1 MCVHKAWVCD
11 GEDDCGDGSDEAAK
25 LCGEY
30 RFRKKDQVV
39 NKIVSVDQW
48 STFSLLS
55 YGRLAMYMVRLTN
68 LHSLL
73 GKVHSW
79 EIQKYC

>member
-39 NKIVSVDQW
+39 NKIVSVDHAVEYFFVTILW
-48 STFSLLS
+48 KVSNVHGPFDE
-55 YGRLAMYMVRLTN
+55 LT
-68 LHSLL
+68 
-73 GKVHSW
+73 
-79 EIQKYC
+79 

>member
-39 NKIVSVDQW
+39 NKIVSVYQ
-48 STFSLLS
+48 
-55 YGRLAMYMVRLTN
+55 
-68 LHSLL
+68 
-73 GKVHSW
+73 
-79 EIQKYC
+79 

>member
-11 GEDDCGDGSDEAAK
+11 REDDCGDGSDEAAK

-39 NKIVSVDQW
+39 NKIVSVD
-48 STFSLLS
+48 
-55 YGRLAMYMVRLTN
+55 
-68 LHSLL
+68 H
-73 GKVHSW
+73 
-79 EIQKYC
+79 